1 MEIQPTQNTTPIAK
15 IQELGF
21 VQKKYIKNFLLA
33 SQKESCDNL
42 KKLIEKI
49 SNQEFKLIY
58 PDCDREIEINLGTFK
73 AKNVTPLSEITDTVV
88 DFIYDKYQ
96 EQLELVKKINDEM
109 KQKYPTSKNKAG
121 ITIDD
126 FISTVA
132 DNIKGFTLKS
142 GIVGDFIPN
151 QTIDSPLQSKEIIIS
166 NYMSDVSYANSLKL
180 GGNIYVCKLAENNE
194 LPKSVGSY
202 LKAVS
207 GNDTLKFILSPTT
220 KLNQPDSTPSN
231 IFQAK
236 ESTKTLSSAFESE
249 RIQKL
254 IVEVVSRL
262 PKEQASLIPQNI
274 RDFGSVCDSVASE
287 AFYVADKELP
297 PNVSVELVN
306 KTTGE
311 AVASIEVS
319 DVSVEDRLL
328 EKIQGEDLSLVYE
341 DIGKAIDNAK
351 AVKNSDLSDDEVA
364 FLVKRSIYNTIGR
377 LIYPDVKGIVKLKDE
392 TSFGIR
398 LKANC
403 KGDYDSSPPEGCIP
417 LINSS
422 IKFHQDITKGSN
434 TTDEQL
440 EALYK
445 ILEDQQY
452 ELRKQ

>member
-1 MEIQPTQNTTPIAK
+1 MEIQPTQNIIPTTKTQALESIH
-15 IQELGF
+15 
-21 VQKKYIKNFLLA
+21 KKYIKSFLLA

-49 SNQEFKLIY
+49 PNQEFKLIY
-58 PDCDREIEINLGTFK
+58 PDCDREIEINLGVLK
-73 AKNVTPLSEITDTVV
+73 AKNVIPLSEITDTIV
-88 DFIYDKYQ
+88 DFIYDQYQ
-96 EQLELVKKINDEM
+96 EQLELVNKINDEA
-109 KQKYPTSKNKAG
+109 KQKNPKSKYKAG
-121 ITIDD
+121 IDIDD
-126 FISTVA
+126 FISTIA

-142 GIVGDFIPN
+142 GIVGDFTPN
-151 QTIDSPLQSKEIIIS
+151 QTIDSPFQSKEITIS

-194 LPKSVGSY
+194 LPKSVGGY
-202 LKAVS
+202 LKAAS

-220 KLNQPDSTPSN
+220 KLDKPNSTPNN

-254 IVEVVSRL
+254 ISDVVSKL
-262 PKEQASLIPQNI
+262 PKEQSSLIPQNI
-274 RDFGSVCDSVASE
+274 KDFEAVCDSVASE

-297 PNVSVELVN
+297 LDASIKLVN

-311 AVASIEVS
+311 TVASIEVN
-319 DVSVEDRLL
+319 DVSIEHRLL
-328 EKIQGEDLSLVYE
+328 EKIQGEELALVYE
-341 DIGKAIDNAK
+341 DIGKSIDNAK
-351 AVKNSDLSDDEVA
+351 AVKNNHLSDDEVH

-377 LIYPDVKGIVKLKDE
+377 LIYPYVTGIVKPKDE
-392 TSFGIR
+392 TSFRIS

-403 KGDYDSSPPEGCIP
+403 KGDYDSSPPESCIP
-417 LINSS
+417 LANSP
-422 IKFHQDITKGSN
+422 IKFHQDINKGSN
-434 TTDEQL
+434 TSDEQL

-445 ILEDQQY
+445 LLEDKQY